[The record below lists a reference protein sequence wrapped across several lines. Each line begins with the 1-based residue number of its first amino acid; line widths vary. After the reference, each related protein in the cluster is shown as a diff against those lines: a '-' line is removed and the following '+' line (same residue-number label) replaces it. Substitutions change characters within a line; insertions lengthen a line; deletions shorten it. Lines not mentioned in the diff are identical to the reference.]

1 MKKIETIINP
11 FLKKDVP
18 NIRPG
23 DTVKIFTIIAKKNED
38 DKSKSKSG
46 KKERVQAFEGV
57 VLARKHGKE
66 IGSTITVRKVVDGI
80 GVEKIFPLHL
90 PTIKKIEILRRSKV
104 RRAKLYYLRTAK
116 GKRGR
121 LKRREIKKEKPQKE
135 EIVKKEVEEKTPK
148 KIEKEEPQKK
158 KEVKKETKE

>member
-1 MKKIETIINP
+1 MKKIETTINP
-11 FLKKDVP
+11 FLKKDLP
-18 NIRPG
+18 NVRPG
-23 DTVKIFTIIAKKNED
+23 DTVKVFTIIAKKDD
-38 DKSKSKSG
+38 DKSGGKAG
-46 KKERVQAFEGV
+46 KKERIQVFEGV

-66 IGSTITVRKVVDGI
+66 IGSTITVRKIVDGI

-121 LKRREIKKEKPQKE
+121 LKRKEIKKGKPQKE
-135 EIVKKEVEEKTPK
+135 EIVKKEVEKKTPK
-148 KIEKEEPQKK
+148 KIEEKEPQTEKEAK
-158 KEVKKETKE
+158 KESKE

>member
-18 NIRPG
+18 NVRPG
-23 DTVKIFTIIAKKNED
+23 DTVKIFTIIAKKDE
-38 DKSKSKSG
+38 DKSEGKAG
-46 KKERVQAFEGV
+46 KKERIQAFEGV

-66 IGSTITVRKVVDGI
+66 IGSTITVRKIVDGI

-121 LKRREIKKEKPQKE
+121 LKRKEIKKEKPKKE
-135 EIVKKEVEEKTPK
+135 KIVKKEVEKKAPEKT
-148 KIEKEEPQKK
+148 EKEKPQEK